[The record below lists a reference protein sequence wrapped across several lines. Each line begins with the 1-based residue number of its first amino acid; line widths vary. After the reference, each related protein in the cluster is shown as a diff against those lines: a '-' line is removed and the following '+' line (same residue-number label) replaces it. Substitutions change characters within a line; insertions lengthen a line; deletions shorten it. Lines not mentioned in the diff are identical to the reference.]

1 MKDVC
6 NKNYALFFF
15 FIGRIKM
22 NCAECPVDPSAFR
35 VHVGNVPLL

>member
-1 MKDVC
+1 MFAIKIMPF
-6 NKNYALFFF
+6 FFF